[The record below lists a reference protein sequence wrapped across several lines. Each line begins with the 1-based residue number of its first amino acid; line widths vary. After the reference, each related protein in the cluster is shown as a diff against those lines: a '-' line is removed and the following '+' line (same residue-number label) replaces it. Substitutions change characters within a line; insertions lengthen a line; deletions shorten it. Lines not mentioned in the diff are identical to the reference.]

1 MQDDAAAQGAPED
14 TPENEQAS
22 GPPGDAAAGED
33 GASEEGGLLSG
44 DLVPADVEVEGF
56 VPLLIERGVGMYEG
70 FVRLLPLLVVAL
82 IVLVLTWLAA
92 KGLSALARRAIRGAG
107 RRGSLANLAAT
118 LTKVFVWIFGILTAA
133 TIVFPSLNPGTIL
146 SGLGIGGVVIGI
158 AFQDTF
164 QNFMAGVMILLRKSM
179 RVGDYIDGDG
189 VEGRIEEINLRDTYL
204 RRVDGEL
211 VIVPNNHLFQN
222 PVKVWTDPDYRRY
235 EVVVGVA
242 YDEDVDQAR
251 EVIQRAID
259 ALELSGAPKRAQV
272 FAREFGASSI
282 DFTVRWWGDPE
293 PLGFHQGR
301 DQVVSSIKRAL
312 DEAGIEIPFPYRTLT
327 FKEPLRID
335 QAARDRAE
343 AAE

>member
-1 MQDDAAAQGAPED
+1 MPSTQDTPPPDAAPWGTGTQDGGD
-14 TPENEQAS
+14 TLA
-22 GPPGDAAAGED
+22 GDAPAEVG
-33 GASEEGGLLSG
+33 GALPA
-44 DLVPADVEVEGF
+44 DLVPADVEIEGF
-56 VPLLIERGVGMYEG
+56 VPLLIERGVSMYEG
-70 FVRLLPLLVVAL
+70 LVKLLPLLVVAL
-82 IVLVLTWLAA
+82 IVLALTWLVAKAA
-92 KGLSALARRAIRGAG
+92 SSLAARAAARTGGRRSLSDLAR
-107 RRGSLANLAAT
+107 T
-118 LTKVFVWIFGILTAA
+118 LTKTVVWIFGILTAM
-133 TIVFPSLNPGTIL
+133 TIVFPSLNPAAIL

-235 EVVVGVA
+235 EVIVGVA
-242 YDEDVDQAR
+242 YDEDADRAR
-251 EVIQRAID
+251 EAIQV
-259 ALELSGAPKRAQV
+259 ALDGMDLSASDKRPQV
-272 FAREFGASSI
+272 FARAFGASSI

-293 PLGFHQGR
+293 PLGFHEGR
-301 DQVVSSIKRAL
+301 DLVVTGIKRAL

-327 FKEPLRID
+327 FKEPLRV
-335 QAARDRAE
+335 AREGAE
-343 AAE
+343 

>member
-1 MQDDAAAQGAPED
+1 MQDSQPAAQDAPQDAPADGGGAPD
-14 TPENEQAS
+14 
-22 GPPGDAAAGED
+22 GEIVL
-33 GASEEGGLLSG
+33 G
-44 DLVPADVEVEGF
+44 DVEVEGF
-56 VPLLIERGVGMYEG
+56 LPLLIERGVGMYEG
-70 FVRLLPLLVVAL
+70 LVRLLPLLVVAI
-82 IVLVLTWLAA
+82 IVLVLTWLLA
-92 KGLSALARRAIRGAG
+92 KGLSSLAYKATKRAGSRRSLADLAR
-107 RRGSLANLAAT
+107 T
-118 LTKVFVWIFGILTAA
+118 LTKVFVWIFGILTAL
-133 TIVFPSLNPGTIL
+133 TIVIPSLNPAAIL
-146 SGLGIGGVVIGI
+146 SGLGIGGVIIGI

-251 EVIQRAID
+251 GVIQD
-259 ALELSGAPKRAQV
+259 AVNALDLSASDKRPQV

-293 PLGFHQGR
+293 PLGFHTGR
-301 DQVVSSIKRAL
+301 DQVVSAIKRAL
-312 DEAGIEIPFPYRTLT
+312 DDAGIEIPFPYRTLT
-327 FKEPLRID
+327 FKEPLRL
-335 QAARDRAE
+335 AREGEAGRSETAESE